1 MALVASIAAMASV
14 PCKFVSILITQW
26 APSRAGAYFLARG
39 FFDFF
44 EELRQ
49 HGSGVHLLPTVPKSA
64 LRRAWVAAERPE
76 FARAFMPTPQNL
88 AHVGL
93 WRHR

>member
-1 MALVASIAAMASV
+1 MATHFLDVFFLD
-14 PCKFVSILITQW
+14 P
-26 APSRAGAYFLARG
+26 FLALG

-44 EELRQ
+44 APRQ
-49 HGSGVHLLPTVPKSA
+49 HGRGVHLLPTVPKSA
-64 LRRAWVAAERPE
+64 LRRAQASAERPE
-76 FARAFMPTPQNL
+76 FASAFMPTPQNL

>member
-1 MALVASIAAMASV
+1 MAYLWRARFV
-14 PCKFVSILITQW
+14 VSILITQW

-44 EELRQ
+44 EEPRQ
-49 HGSGVHLLPTVPKSA
+49 HGRGVHLLATVEKSA
-64 LRRAWVAAERPE
+64 LRRAQASAERPE
-76 FARAFMPTPQNL
+76 FVRAFMPTPQNL

>member
-1 MALVASIAAMASV
+1 M
-14 PCKFVSILITQW
+14 VSFRG
-26 APSRAGAYFLARG
+26 SGRAYFFLARGLAAG

-44 EELRQ
+44 EPRQ
-49 HGSGVHLLPTVPKSA
+49 HGRGVHLLATVPKSA
-64 LRRAWVAAERPE
+64 LRRAQASAERPE
-76 FARAFMPTPQNL
+76 LASAFMPTPQNL

>member
-1 MALVASIAAMASV
+1 MACA
-14 PCKFVSILITQW
+14 FVSILFTQW
-26 APSRAGAYFLARG
+26 PFNGLLPGSGRAYFFLARG
-39 FFDFF
+39 FAAGF
-44 EELRQ
+44 EPRLGPRQ
-49 HGSGVHLLPTVPKSA
+49 HGRGVHLLPTVPKSA

-76 FARAFMPTPQNL
+76 LASALMPTPQNL

>member
-1 MALVASIAAMASV
+1 MATHFLDV
-14 PCKFVSILITQW
+14 FFL
-26 APSRAGAYFLARG
+26 GAFLALG

-44 EELRQ
+44 APRQ
-49 HGSGVHLLPTVPKSA
+49 HGRGVHLLATVEKSA
-64 LRRAWVAAERPE
+64 LRRAWAAAGSAE

>member
-1 MALVASIAAMASV
+1 MACAFRIYTYHTMASFR
-14 PCKFVSILITQW
+14 K
-26 APSRAGAYFLARG
+26 PSGRAYLFLVRGFAAG

-44 EELRQ
+44 FEPRLGPRQ
-49 HGSGVHLLPTVPKSA
+49 HGRGVHLLATVPKSA
-64 LRRAWVAAERPE
+64 LRRAQAPAERPE
-76 FARAFMPTPQNL
+76 FARALMPTPQNL